1 MQARHLA
8 SWMLEQEARALLTR
22 LDRVKPFALQ
32 ETMLPAAALSPAAQ
46 TGIEQYLMRGR
57 RELRGRIHRYIR
69 WLRGPGAAMPPEVLQ
84 QRFTFLRLQF
94 NLALSQLDLFSDAI
108 TQRSESETGVWLSGL
123 DIAAQDA
130 LSLPGGYYDA
140 PPIVCYLHRGL
151 GGAIRRARTRL
162 PGGGD
167 NPVAIIRIPRERM
180 IGYGIAS
187 SLVHEVGHQ
196 AAALLGLV
204 ESLRP
209 VLQRRQRASRG
220 PAALGWQLWERWISE
235 IVADFWSLA
244 RVGVSSTLGL
254 IGVVS
259 LPRAFVFRLNADDP
273 HPFAWI
279 RVNLSC
285 AFGDALYPNPQWRQL
300 ATVWE
305 SFYPARGLRPELMDA
320 LAALQSTMP
329 EFVRTVIG
337 HRPASLRGQA
347 LGDAVRMPG
356 RTPGRLLAHYRRWAA
371 NPEGLR
377 AAPPTLAFAV
387 LGQARAAGL
396 LTPEKENRLL
406 GNLITYWALRS
417 TLDVNASMARLPLT
431 AGVAA
436 PPGAAGPPWRAG
448 TAVPA
453 GPQWRAGAVPAS
465 PLAIRRVAGRAGLP
479 GGPYRPR
486 TQAARA
492 GPPGG
497 PYLPRAPDPRAGGP
511 AGPHP
516 GPAQA
521 APAVPAVAPRRSPAP
536 ARPARPRA
544 LGTSARASA

>member
-8 SWMLEQEARALLTR
+8 TWMLEQEARALLTR

-57 RELRGRIHRYIR
+57 RDLRGRIHRFIR
-69 WLRGPGAAMPPEVLQ
+69 WLQGPGAAAAPPEELQ
-84 QRFTFLRLQF
+84 RQFTFLRLQF

-130 LSLPGGYYDA
+130 LALPGGYFDA

-209 VLQRRQRASRG
+209 ALQQRRHASRG
-220 PAALGWQLWERWISE
+220 PSARAWLLWERWISE
-235 IVADFWSLA
+235 IVADVWSVA
-244 RVGVSSTLGL
+244 RVGISSSLGL

-279 RVNLSC
+279 RVKLSC

-300 ATVWE
+300 ANVWE
-305 SFYPARGLRPELMDA
+305 SFYPARGLRPELTDA
-320 LAALQSTMP
+320 VAGLESTMP
-329 EFVRTVIG
+329 ELVRTVLG
-337 HRPASLRGQA
+337 HRPLALRGQA
-347 LGDAVRMPG
+347 LGEVVRMPG

-371 NPEGLR
+371 NPERLR
-377 AAPPTLAFAV
+377 VAPPTLAFAV
-387 LGQARAAGL
+387 LGQARASGL

-417 TLDVNASMARLPLT
+417 TLDVNASMARLPLA

-436 PPGAAGPPWRAG
+436 PLGIGGPQWPAGAR
-448 TAVPA
+448 VPA
-453 GPQWRAGAVPAS
+453 GPQWRAGSVVPGSA
-465 PLAIRRVAGRAGLP
+465 LIRPSAGRAGLP
-479 GGPYRPR
+479 GPPRQRRAWPGQTGWSAAPYQPR
-486 TQAARA
+486 AQAARTGQPA
-492 GPPGG
+492 IPRQ
-497 PYLPRAPDPRAGGP
+497 PRAP
-511 AGPHP
+511 
-516 GPAQA
+516 
-521 APAVPAVAPRRSPAP
+521 V
-536 ARPARPRA
+536 RPIRPRA
-544 LGTSARASA
+544 LGTRARTSA

>member
-8 SWMLEQEARALLTR
+8 TWMLEQEARALLTR

-32 ETMLPAAALSPAAQ
+32 ETMLPAAALLPAAQ

-69 WLRGPGAAMPPEVLQ
+69 WLQGPGAGAPPEILQ
-84 QRFTFLRLQF
+84 RQFTLLRLQF

-130 LSLPGGYYDA
+130 LSLRGDFYDT

-209 VLQRRQRASRG
+209 ALQRRRRASRG
-220 PAALGWQLWERWISE
+220 PAALAWQLWERWISE
-235 IVADFWSLA
+235 IVADFWSVS

-279 RVNLSC
+279 RVMLSC

-305 SFYPARGLRPELMDA
+305 SFYPPRGLRPELS
-320 LAALQSTMP
+320 AAVAGLQSTMP
-329 EFVRTVIG
+329 ELVRMVVG
-337 HRPASLRGQA
+337 HRPPALRGQA
-347 LGDAVRMPG
+347 LGETVRMPG
-356 RTPGRLLAHYRRWAA
+356 RTPGRLLAYYRRWAA

-377 AAPPTLAFAV
+377 RAPPTLAFAV
-387 LGQARAAGL
+387 LGQARASGL

-417 TLDVNASMARLPLT
+417 TLDVNAAMARLPV
-431 AGVAA
+431 AG
-436 PPGAAGPPWRAG
+436 GAAASIGPAGMRWRAVPVTPG
-448 TAVPA
+448 RAVPVTPVTP
-453 GPQWRAGAVPAS
+453 GS
-465 PLAIRRVAGRAGLP
+465 PMIIEP
-479 GGPYRPR
+479 
-486 TQAARA
+486 
-492 GPPGG
+492 PPGG
-497 PYLPRAPDPRAGGP
+497 GGWLAVPPRRAWPARARPPAIPRPRRAP
-511 AGPHP
+511 
-516 GPAQA
+516 
-521 APAVPAVAPRRSPAP
+521 V
-536 ARPARPRA
+536 RPIRPRA
-544 LGTSARASA
+544 LGTRTRVST

>member
-8 SWMLEQEARALLTR
+8 TWMLEQEARALLTR

-57 RELRGRIHRYIR
+57 RDLRGRIHRYIA
-69 WLRGPGAAMPPEVLQ
+69 WLQGPGSAAPPEELQ
-84 QRFTFLRLQF
+84 RQFTFLRLQF

-130 LSLPGGYYDA
+130 LALPGGYYDA

-209 VLQRRQRASRG
+209 ALQQRRRASRG
-220 PAALGWQLWERWISE
+220 PSARAWLLWERWISE
-235 IVADFWSLA
+235 IVADFWSVA
-244 RVGVSSTLGL
+244 RVGIASTFGL

-273 HPFAWI
+273 HPFGWI
-279 RVNLSC
+279 RVKLSC

-305 SFYPARGLRPELMDA
+305 SLYPARGLRPELTDA
-320 LAALQSTMP
+320 VAGLESTIP
-329 EFVRTVIG
+329 EFVKTVIG
-337 HRPASLRGQA
+337 HRPSSLRGQA
-347 LGDAVRMPG
+347 LGEVVRMPG

-371 NPEGLR
+371 NPERLG

-387 LGQARAAGL
+387 LGQARASGL
-396 LTPEKENRLL
+396 LTPESENRLL

-417 TLDVNASMARLPLT
+417 TLDVNATMAQLP
-431 AGVAA
+431 V
-436 PPGAAGPPWRAG
+436 PGSGAILAGPAGLRWRAG
-448 TAVPA
+448 SVVP
-453 GPQWRAGAVPAS
+453 GSG
-465 PLAIRRVAGRAGLP
+465 LIRPSAGRAGLP
-479 GGPYRPR
+479 GPPRQRRAWPGQTGWSAAPYQPR
-486 TQAARA
+486 AQAARTGQPA
-492 GPPGG
+492 IPRQ
-497 PYLPRAPDPRAGGP
+497 PRAPG
-511 AGPHP
+511 
-516 GPAQA
+516 
-521 APAVPAVAPRRSPAP
+521 
-536 ARPARPRA
+536 RPIRPRA
-544 LGTSARASA
+544 LGTRARTSA

>member
-8 SWMLEQEARALLTR
+8 TWMLEQEARALLTR

-57 RELRGRIHRYIR
+57 RELRERIHRYIR
-69 WLRGPGAAMPPEVLQ
+69 WLQGPGASALPEKQ
-84 QRFTFLRLQF
+84 QRHFTFLRLQF

-123 DIAAQDA
+123 DIAAEDA
-130 LSLPGGYYDA
+130 LSLPGGFYDG

-196 AAALLGLV
+196 AAALLSLV

-209 VLQRRQRASRG
+209 ALQQRQRASRG
-220 PAALGWQLWERWISE
+220 SAALAWQLWERWVSE
-235 IVADFWSLA
+235 IVADFWSVS
-244 RVGVSSTLGL
+244 RVGISSTLGL

-259 LPRAFVFRLNADDP
+259 LPRAFVFRLNANDP

-279 RVNLSC
+279 RVMLSC

-300 ATVWE
+300 AAVWE
-305 SFYPARGLRPELMDA
+305 SFYPARDLRSDLSAA
-320 LAALQSTMP
+320 LAGLQSTMP
-329 EFVRTVIG
+329 ELVRMILR
-337 HRPASLRGQA
+337 HRPAALRGQA
-347 LGDAVRMPG
+347 LGEVVRMPG
-356 RTPGRLLAHYRRWAA
+356 RTPGRLLAHYRRWAV

-377 AAPPTLAFAV
+377 RAPPTLAFAV
-387 LGQARAAGL
+387 LGQARASGL

-406 GNLITYWALRS
+406 GNLITYWALCS
-417 TLDVNASMARLPLT
+417 TLDVNAAMARLPV
-431 AGVAA
+431 AG
-436 PPGAAGPPWRAG
+436 GAAASIGPVGLRWRAVPVTPG
-448 TAVPA
+448 SPLIIELPLGRGGWLAVP
-453 GPQWRAGAVPAS
+453 
-465 PLAIRRVAGRAGLP
+465 
-479 GGPYRPR
+479 PR
-486 TQAARA
+486 Q
-492 GPPGG
+492 
-497 PYLPRAPDPRAGGP
+497 
-511 AGPHP
+511 
-516 GPAQA
+516 
-521 APAVPAVAPRRSPAP
+521 
-536 ARPARPRA
+536 ARPARARVPAIARPRSAQQTRTGQPAIPRPRRVPVRPIRPRA
-544 LGTSARASA
+544 LSIRAKT

>member
-1 MQARHLA
+1 MHARHLA
-8 SWMLEQEARALLTR
+8 TWMLEQEARALLTR

-57 RELRGRIHRYIR
+57 RELRARIHRYIR
-69 WLRGPGAAMPPEVLQ
+69 WLHGPGAAAPPEELQ
-84 QRFTFLRLQF
+84 RQFTFLRLQF
-94 NLALSQLDLFSDAI
+94 NLALSQLDLFADAI
-108 TQRSESETGVWLSGL
+108 TQRSENETGVWLAGL

-130 LSLPGGYYDA
+130 LELPGGYFDA

-162 PGGGD
+162 PGGGA
-167 NPVAIIRIPRERM
+167 NPVAIIRVPRERM

-209 VLQRRQRASRG
+209 ALQRRRRAGRG
-220 PAALGWQLWERWISE
+220 SEALAWLLYERWISE
-235 IVADFWSLA
+235 IIADFWSVA

-279 RVNLSC
+279 RVKLSC
-285 AFGDALYPNPQWRQL
+285 AFGNALYPNPQWQQL
-300 ATVWE
+300 AAVWE
-305 SFYPARGLRPELMDA
+305 SMYPARGLRPELMNA
-320 LAALQSTMP
+320 VIALQDTMP
-329 EFVRTVIG
+329 ELVRAIVG
-337 HRPASLRGQA
+337 HRPPALRGQA
-347 LGDAVRMPG
+347 VGEVVRMPG
-356 RTPGRLLAHYRRWAA
+356 RTPGRLLAYYRRWAA
-371 NPEGLR
+371 NPNGFR

-387 LGQARAAGL
+387 LGQARASGL

-417 TLDVNASMARLPLT
+417 TLDVNATMAQLPGRPTAVDIRAAAMPRRPGTVVLARQPTAIAQSRRARAAVPGRSTMPRRAYRPPASSVISAAPTIPARLVVPT
-431 AGVAA
+431 
-436 PPGAAGPPWRAG
+436 GPM
-448 TAVPA
+448 
-453 GPQWRAGAVPAS
+453 
-465 PLAIRRVAGRAGLP
+465 
-479 GGPYRPR
+479 R
-486 TQAARA
+486 TQ
-492 GPPGG
+492 
-497 PYLPRAPDPRAGGP
+497 LI
-511 AGPHP
+511 
-516 GPAQA
+516 AQ
-521 APAVPAVAPRRSPAP
+521 R
-536 ARPARPRA
+536 
-544 LGTSARASA
+544 RASVK

>member
-8 SWMLEQEARALLTR
+8 TWMLEQEARALLTR
-22 LDRVKPFALQ
+22 LDRVKAFALQ
-32 ETMLPAAALSPAAQ
+32 ETMLPAAALSPTAQ
-46 TGIEQYLMRGR
+46 TGIEHYLMRGR
-57 RELRGRIHRYIR
+57 RDLRGRIHRYIR
-69 WLRGPGAAMPPEVLQ
+69 WLQGPGAAAPPEELQ
-84 QRFTFLRLQF
+84 RRFTFLRLQF

-130 LSLPGGYYDA
+130 LALPGGYYDD

-209 VLQRRQRASRG
+209 VLQQRRRASRG
-220 PAALGWQLWERWISE
+220 PAARAWLLWERWISE
-235 IVADFWSLA
+235 IVADFWSVA
-244 RVGVSSTLGL
+244 RVGISSTFGL

-279 RVNLSC
+279 RVKLSC
-285 AFGDALYPNPQWRQL
+285 AFGDALYPNTQWRQL
-300 ATVWE
+300 AAVWE
-305 SFYPARGLRPELMDA
+305 SFYPPRGLRPEQAEAIAGLER
-320 LAALQSTMP
+320 TMP

-337 HRPASLRGQA
+337 HRPSSLRGQA
-347 LGDAVRMPG
+347 LGEVVQMPG

-371 NPEGLR
+371 HPGHLR
-377 AAPPTLAFAV
+377 AASPTLAFAV
-387 LGQARAAGL
+387 LGQARASGL
-396 LTPEKENRLL
+396 VTPEKENRLL

-417 TLDVNASMARLPLT
+417 TLDVNAAMAQLPVS
-431 AGVAA
+431 GEPAA
-436 PPGAAGPPWRAG
+436 PIG
-448 TAVPA
+448 PA
-453 GPQWRAGAVPAS
+453 GLRWPAS
-465 PLAIRRVAGRAGLP
+465 PVITGSPLIRPPAGRAGLP
-479 GGPYRPR
+479 GPQHPRR
-486 TQAARA
+486 TQPAR
-492 GPPGG
+492 GG
-497 PYLPRAPDPRAGGP
+497 F
-511 AGPHP
+511 
-516 GPAQA
+516 
-521 APAVPAVAPRRSPAP
+521 PAVSRQPQE
-536 ARPARPRA
+536 RPARTGQRAIPRP
-544 LGTSARASA
+544 ARAPVRPPRPRSVGGWARTSV